1 MSNRGIRAAEY
12 SGTNAVSFSFFA
24 SIFLSSIFSSFFF
37 SFFFLFRRVFLFWEG
52 RGERGQRNET
62 VKKLHYASSSR
73 RSFRDERVRK
83 KKEKE
88 YLSLFRFNRTDS
100 IQTFHG
106 SKSREGGAREECL
119 ESKL

>member
-24 SIFLSSIFSSFFF
+24 SIFLSSIFFSFF
-37 SFFFLFRRVFLFWEG
+37 FFFLFRRVFLFWEG

-62 VKKLHYASSSR
+62 VKKLRYASSSR

-83 KKEKE
+83 KKEKK

-106 SKSREGGAREECL
+106 SKSREGEGRVFRV
-119 ESKL
+119 